1 MYGWSLTISYEIIMN
16 SKVKTIIG
24 IVVFAILL
32 TGAYFAYN
40 KLSISKNS
48 NEQQSYEDGKD
59 NNEDNVVQ
67 KLEAFDFTVYD
78 VDGAEVNLS
87 GFYGKPIIIN
97 FWATWCP
104 YCIEEMPL
112 FEEKYIEYKDDIH
125 FLMIDAVDGRRETKE
140 KGQKYIEDNGYTF
153 PVYFDMDLDATKV
166 YEAYSLPTTVFIDKD
181 GYIIAYQP
189 GALTEDLFE
198 IGLSLILE

>member
-1 MYGWSLTISYEIIMN
+1 MN
-16 SKVKTIIG
+16 SKFKTIIG

-78 VDGAEVNLS
+78 GWS
-87 GFYGKPIIIN
+87 
-97 FWATWCP
+97 
-104 YCIEEMPL
+104 
-112 FEEKYIEYKDDIH
+112 
-125 FLMIDAVDGRRETKE
+125 
-140 KGQKYIEDNGYTF
+140 
-153 PVYFDMDLDATKV
+153 
-166 YEAYSLPTTVFIDKD
+166 
-181 GYIIAYQP
+181 
-189 GALTEDLFE
+189 
-198 IGLSLILE
+198 